1 MSIKNMKVLVAEL
14 LDDEAIAVL
23 KNECIVDVKYKLSR
37 EELLKIIPE
46 YHGIVIRS
54 ETLVDEEFL
63 NTATNMKIVG
73 RAGSGLDNINI
84 PYATT
89 KGVVVAN
96 TPESNIVSAAE
107 HTMGMLLATS
117 RNISWADKF
126 IKSGNWDRKR
136 FNGSELYNKVIG
148 IIGLGRIGGLVS
160 ERVKGF
166 SPKNSCI

>member
-136 FNGSELYNKVIG
+136 FNGSEL
-148 IIGLGRIGGLVS
+148 
-160 ERVKGF
+160 
-166 SPKNSCI
+166 